1 MSQVL
6 DIAGQPRAT
15 DVLARAVAAREI
27 GHALAFLGQPGL
39 GQDAA
44 ARGVAAAL
52 NCPVDDAGCGVCH
65 DCRRALRGAH
75 PAYIEFVPTGA
86 VHRVAE
92 VREQWLPAAFTTA
105 AMGAWKVLRV
115 RDADRM
121 NDASANA
128 FLKGLEEPPP
138 RTTWILDIADPDD
151 LPDTILS
158 RCRIVTF
165 KPWGRDDLRRAVAES
180 ATSEV
185 AITSEA
191 EAELLAR
198 VSLGNP
204 ERLRDLRASRAPD
217 GDYAFVAHRQVLRRL
232 REEGPGHALVA
243 ARTIDGEIKSRTE
256 SLKVAAKAELA
267 DLDELYGDAPPKAVR
282 KQVESAATRR
292 EREARTAVVATAL
305 DDVAAWLRDV
315 LAVGGGADPAEVIFF
330 DDPQGLRADADAV
343 SRSALLGMLDL
354 VLAARESLEF
364 NVQQQLALESLF
376 LQMSALSMTA

>member
-1 MSQVL
+1 MTEVL
-6 DIAGQPRAT
+6 DIPGQRRT
-15 DVLARAVAAREI
+15 GDVLTRAVAAREI

-39 GQDAA
+39 GQDTA

-52 NCPVDDAGCGVCH
+52 NCPVDDAGCGRCH

-75 PAYIEFVPTGA
+75 PAYTEFLPTGA

-105 AMGAWKVLRV
+105 ATGAWKVLRV

-165 KPWGRDDLRRAVAES
+165 KPWGRDELQRAVAES
-180 ATSEV
+180 AGDGSV
-185 AITSEA
+185 S
-191 EAELLAR
+191 AELLAR

-204 ERLRDLRASRAPD
+204 ERLRDVRESRSPD
-217 GDYAFVAHRQVLRRL
+217 GAYAFVAHRQILRRL
-232 REEGPGHALVA
+232 RDDGPGHALVA
-243 ARTIDGEIKSRTE
+243 ARGIDAEVRARTA
-256 SLKVAAKAELA
+256 SVKTAAKAELA
-267 DLDELYGDAPPKAVR
+267 ELDELYGDAPPKAVR
-282 KQVESAATRR
+282 GQVESAATRR
-292 EREARTAVVATAL
+292 EREARTTVVQTAL
-305 DDVAAWLRDV
+305 DDVAVWLRDV
-315 LAVGGGADPAEVIFF
+315 LAVAGGADPAEVIFF
-330 DDPQGLRADADAV
+330 DDPEGLRADAEAV
-343 SRSALLGMLDL
+343 SRRALLAMLDL
-354 VLAARESLEF
+354 VLAARASLEF

-376 LQMSALSMTA
+376 LQMSTIAMTA